1 MPNWLKKSFVVLVS
15 ILTFGMIS
23 PQDLLAW
30 NNQKSDD
37 HEVIPDHIE
46 VSALPA
52 LSREQSAEQLIS
64 QAREITASKLGDRI
78 LPRIESD
85 FESEVLPKI
94 EEIIHDLLDTYSE
107 EELHDIA
114 ISPILGKGDGERIFH
129 IMDTKS
135 NDEILYFHV
144 RKDRPPLEG
153 YSFNFH
159 YHTAED
165 GFETHHELAEV
176 YWGKDTPA
184 KFGSE
189 QIH

>member
-1 MPNWLKKSFVVLVS
+1 MPNWIKKSFVILIS

-23 PQDLLAW
+23 PQDLLAG
-30 NNQKSDD
+30 NNQKTDEQQFATD
-37 HEVIPDHIE
+37 HLEITP
-46 VSALPA
+46 LPA
-52 LSREQSAEQLIS
+52 LNKEQTAEQLIS
-64 QAREITASKLGDRI
+64 QAKEITATKLGERI

-85 FESEVLPKI
+85 FESEVIPKI
-94 EEIIHDLLDTYSE
+94 EEIIMDLFDTYPE
-107 EELHDIA
+107 EEITDLA
-114 ISPILGKGDGERIFH
+114 ISPVVGKGDGERIFH

-159 YHTAED
+159 YHSAED
-165 GFETHHELAEV
+165 GFETHHELAEI

-184 KFGSE
+184 RFGSE
-189 QIH
+189 QVH